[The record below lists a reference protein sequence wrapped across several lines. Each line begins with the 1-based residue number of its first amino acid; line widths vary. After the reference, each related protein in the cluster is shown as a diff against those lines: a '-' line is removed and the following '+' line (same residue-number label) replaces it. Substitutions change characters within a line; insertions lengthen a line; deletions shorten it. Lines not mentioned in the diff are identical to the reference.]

1 MIGRAYLHLQE
12 AMSIDDLLYHLQH
25 PETLDQLTLHEIN
38 QLMIRYPYLESLKLL
53 FEKKLNGQNSPGWN
67 ALNLDQRLEL
77 ASHQAFQSGGEHVF
91 HPPVFDLPAGIPIIE
106 ETEIKQEEEDN
117 FTAVEQVATIEKQV
131 TPVEDQITP
140 EPKFQLYPYEE
151 SEFIVFLNSLPPT
164 LSKPVAVPSQVSEIE
179 IQATEVLIKESLDLQ
194 PNFGTERLADL
205 WVSQGKFQEAITI
218 YEKLSFEYPDKRG
231 IFAAKIEKLKAEN
244 SI

>member
-1 MIGRAYLHLQE
+1 VIGRAYLLLQE

-38 QLMIRYPYLESLKLL
+38 QLMLRYPYLESLKLL
-53 FEKKLNGQNSPGWN
+53 FEKKRNGQNSAGWN

-77 ASHQAFQSGGEHVF
+77 ASHQAFQAGGEHIF
-91 HPPVFDLPAGIPIIE
+91 NPPVFDLPAGIPVN
-106 ETEIKQEEEDN
+106 QEEAEVVQVSVTDN
-117 FTAVEQVATIEKQV
+117 FSVEEQVASVEEQV
-131 TPVEDQITP
+131 AP
-140 EPKFQLYPYEE
+140 ESKFQLYPYEE
-151 SEFIVFLNSLPPT
+151 SEFIRFLSSLPPT
-164 LSKPVAVPSQVSEIE
+164 LATPGAAPSQVSEIDLK
-179 IQATEVLIKESLDLQ
+179 ATEILIKESIDLQ

-205 WVSQGKFQEAITI
+205 WVSQGKLQEAIAI